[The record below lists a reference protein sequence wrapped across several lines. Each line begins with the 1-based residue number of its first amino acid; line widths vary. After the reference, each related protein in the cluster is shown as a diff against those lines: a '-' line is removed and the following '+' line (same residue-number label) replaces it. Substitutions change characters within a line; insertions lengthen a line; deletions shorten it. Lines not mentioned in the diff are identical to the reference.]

1 MYGGNT
7 VALTVNK
14 AKMSLSDARQQASQY
29 EKELGIPCILPLED
43 GVESLI
49 PVFEKLIKK

>member
-1 MYGGNT
+1 
-7 VALTVNK
+7 
-14 AKMSLSDARQQASQY
+14 MSLSDARQQASQY